1 MFSGKI
7 GLKYSAKNYIPFTKP
22 SKEAKFMLSFPDMNQ
37 HMKGN
42 TVKWGKEKLQPRL
55 IFPAW
60 TPMYYAQ
67 FQKNR
72 NREVSGGLLGVR
84 DQKRSGEEKWRIL
97 TPSAKKQSQ
106 THSDGYSPKSRK

>member
-42 TVKWGKEKLQPRL
+42 TVKWGKEKLQQKHKFLSQNIPLPRERGKERPIGQGNGL
-55 IFPAW
+55 
-60 TPMYYAQ
+60 
-67 FQKNR
+67 
-72 NREVSGGLLGVR
+72 EVTGTVGLP
-84 DQKRSGEEKWRIL
+84 GEGH
-97 TPSAKKQSQ
+97 PVCC
-106 THSDGYSPKSRK
+106 